1 MGSYRTEGGW
11 PSAAALFLAVAA
23 ALIFWVAG
31 LGQKISLTPCQAAKK
46 ERECAW
52 NELTLFKRETRCFTM
67 QVAKPHFQGK
77 RIYHGQNIFYLGV
90 DSEVMT
96 LAEEG
101 VDSVTLL
108 DISAIY

>member
-1 MGSYRTEGGW
+1 
-11 PSAAALFLAVAA
+11 
-23 ALIFWVAG
+23 
-31 LGQKISLTPCQAAKK
+31 
-46 ERECAW
+46 
-52 NELTLFKRETRCFTM
+52 M

>member
-1 MGSYRTEGGW
+1 
-11 PSAAALFLAVAA
+11 
-23 ALIFWVAG
+23 
-31 LGQKISLTPCQAAKK
+31 
-46 ERECAW
+46 
-52 NELTLFKRETRCFTM
+52 M

-96 LAEEG
+96 LEEEG